1 MAILGNKNV
10 DITVLFNGEL
20 LEEEVIKAGM
30 KGLRKCGEIILNKAQ
45 NNAPI
50 LTGALVRS
58 GTVQKRGTEVEISFN
73 TPYALRQHEEH
84 KSKSKYLERP
94 FNEISQKADYFVENE
109 IANEVFKAKAKK
121 WGYLK

>member
-1 MAILGNKNV
+1 MATLGSKGV

-20 LEEEVIKAGM
+20 LEEEVIKAGV
-30 KGLRKCGEIILNKAQ
+30 KGLRKCGEIILKKAQ
-45 NNAPI
+45 DNAPV

-94 FNEISQKADYFVENE
+94 FNELSQKADYYVEKE
-109 IANEVFKAKAKK
+109 IADEVFKSEARK